1 MNLPTNCVTKER
13 ETQRLTALLPEELRS
28 QVAIFLFKE
37 IDSDLVYTQRLHHR
51 DYSIQIDFNRWQSL
65 NLDQRNLLF
74 WHEVARIQ
82 GQGIRSSSREV
93 VVMSMGGVALLV
105 ELMAQNLLGVVT
117 TLAVTGLASYQL
129 YQQHQGERA
138 LRAVSAAD
146 QDAIALAIQ
155 FGYSF
160 SDAHNSLCSA
170 LQNLAKQTSQKSHR
184 NRYQVR
190 LRVLEIMSAKETSLL
205 NPVSSGSQ
213 ASLQYQVSS
222 LCS

>member
-1 MNLPTNCVTKER
+1 MSSLTNCVTEKL

-28 QVAIFLFKE
+28 QVVIFLFKE
-37 IDSDLVYTQRLHHR
+37 IDSDLIHTQRLHHQ

-82 GQGIRSSSREV
+82 GQGIRQSSREV
-93 VVMSMGGVALLV
+93 VVMSIGGIAVLL
-105 ELMAQNLLGVVT
+105 ELMAQNLLGVVI
-117 TLAVTGLASYQL
+117 TLAVSGLASYQL

-146 QDAIALAIQ
+146 QDAIQLAIQ

-160 SDAHNSLCSA
+160 SDAYNSLCTA
-170 LQNLAKQTSQKSHR
+170 LQTLATQKSQKSHR
-184 NRYQVR
+184 KRYQVR
-190 LRVLEIMSAKETSLL
+190 LRVLEIMGAKETSLFS
-205 NPVSSGSQ
+205 PVSSGSQ
-213 ASLQYQVSS
+213 ASLQYQTSS